1 VGLAQVT
8 CNASSAAAQLQDVM
22 RRHVTELDAVAQRAL
37 NGAEALRQ
45 NVERQA
51 ELLRAAGRET
61 GERSAQ
67 LAELYHVHAQRLGE
81 AADVASTSLNAT
93 GKTMQQQAE
102 TLHAMVTT
110 AAENQTAL
118 TAALENRMGLVDKA
132 GKHGEQEIVALGQGL
147 SSIAD
152 LLRRTT
158 TESATQAEQVIKS
171 FREGGEALAE
181 VSRRTAL
188 QISGVKLAVD
198 EQLRELTEIST
209 QVASLA
215 QTVRAQ
221 LQTHAQEVAGVAA
234 NARAS
239 TSAAREDTT
248 EMGKIMEVQLASIQ
262 NATQELN
269 RQLTLITADVD
280 RRVREMTD
288 TSIRAV
294 ARASGIGQGFEQH
307 AEKLTKLIETANT
320 KATELS
326 DKFRAQSAELNTASA
341 AAVERIGQLQKTQTV
356 ISRDAFLKAA
366 TSMIGELNGIALD
379 IHELLD
385 SEIPDEIWKRYREGD
400 RSIFA
405 RRLFKQKDS
414 YVVPALEQRYQR
426 DERFRDLVDGY
437 VAKFETLLGQS
448 QQADSE
454 SVLSAAFITADVGKL
469 YLVLAK
475 SLGRA
480 VEH

>member
-1 VGLAQVT
+1 
-8 CNASSAAAQLQDVM
+8 
-22 RRHVTELDAVAQRAL
+22 
-37 NGAEALRQ
+37 
-45 NVERQA
+45 
-51 ELLRAAGRET
+51 
-61 GERSAQ
+61 
-67 LAELYHVHAQRLGE
+67 
-81 AADVASTSLNAT
+81 
-93 GKTMQQQAE
+93 
-102 TLHAMVTT
+102 
-110 AAENQTAL
+110 
-118 TAALENRMGLVDKA
+118 MGLVDKA

-158 TESATQAEQVIKS
+158 SESANQAEQVIKS

-215 QTVRAQ
+215 QSVRSQ
-221 LQTHAQEVAGVAA
+221 LQSHAQEVASVAA
-234 NARAS
+234 NARQS
-239 TSAAREDTT
+239 TSAAREDTA
-248 EMGKIMEVQLASIQ
+248 EMGKIMEVQLASVQ

-280 RRVREMTD
+280 RRIREMTD
-288 TSIRAV
+288 SSIRAV
-294 ARASGIGQGFEQH
+294 ARAGGIGQGFEQQ
-307 AEKLTKLIETANT
+307 ADKLTKLLETANSKT
-320 KATELS
+320 TELTE
-326 DKFRAQSAELNTASA
+326 KFRTQSAELNTASA
-341 AAVERIGQLQKTQTV
+341 VAVERIGQLQKTQTV
-356 ISRDAFLKAA
+356 VSRDSFLKAA
-366 TSMIGELNGIALD
+366 TAMIGELNGIALD

-385 SEIPDEIWKRYREGD
+385 SEIPDEIWKKYREGD

-405 RRLFKQKDS
+405 RRLFKSKDS

-426 DERFRDLVDGY
+426 DERFRDLVDRY

-454 SVLSAAFITADVGKL
+454 AVLSAAFITADVGKL
-469 YLVLAK
+469 YLILAK

>member
-1 VGLAQVT
+1 
-8 CNASSAAAQLQDVM
+8 
-22 RRHVTELDAVAQRAL
+22 
-37 NGAEALRQ
+37 
-45 NVERQA
+45 
-51 ELLRAAGRET
+51 
-61 GERSAQ
+61 
-67 LAELYHVHAQRLGE
+67 
-81 AADVASTSLNAT
+81 
-93 GKTMQQQAE
+93 
-102 TLHAMVTT
+102 MVTT
-110 AAENQTAL
+110 AAENQKDL
-118 TAALENRMGLVDKA
+118 TTALENRVSLVDKA
-132 GKHGEQEIVALGQGL
+132 GKHGEQEIIALGQGL

-158 TESATQAEQVIKS
+158 SESANQAEQVIKS

-221 LQTHAQEVAGVAA
+221 LQSHAQEVASVAA
-234 NARAS
+234 NARQS
-239 TSAAREDTT
+239 TSAAREDTA
-248 EMGKIMEVQLASIQ
+248 EMGKIMEVQLASVQ

-294 ARASGIGQGFEQH
+294 TRAGGIGQGFEQQ
-307 AEKLTKLIETANT
+307 AEKLNKLIETANT
-320 KATELS
+320 KATELAE
-326 DKFRAQSAELNTASA
+326 KFRVQSAELNSASA
-341 AAVERIGQLQKTQTV
+341 MAVERIGQLQKTQTV
-356 ISRDAFLKAA
+356 IGRDAFLKAA
-366 TSMIGELNGIALD
+366 THMISELNGIALD

-385 SEIPDEIWKRYREGD
+385 SEIPDEIWKKYREGD

-405 RRLFKQKDS
+405 RRLFKSKDS

-426 DERFRDLVDGY
+426 DERFRDLVDRY

-448 QQADSE
+448 QQVDTEA
-454 SVLSAAFITADVGKL
+454 VLSAAFITADVGKL
-469 YLVLAK
+469 YLILAK